1 MPGQRVLVAV
11 QADDAHRRLR
21 RLAGAAA
28 VQAAEEVEV
37 LQRAEVGLQRRQVA
51 EVGQRAGAFRGVGGM
66 AVDLDAA
73 ASDYLVQ
80 VDAPAEGSVRLFG
93 EETVGLG
100 ESEAFALRRRFGMMF
115 QHGALFSSLS
125 VRENVAVPL
134 REHTRLPDADI
145 DRLAELKLA
154 LAGLP
159 PGAGDKYPSQLS
171 GGMIKRAGVAR
182 ALALD
187 PDLLFLD
194 EPTAGL
200 DPVGAAALDELVLE
214 LRAALGLTVLI
225 VTHDLDTLWRITDR
239 VAFLGERRV
248 LACEPIAALSRRPH
262 PLIRAYFC
270 GPRARAAEAAAE
282 D

>member
-1 MPGQRVLVAV
+1 MSVALEDRFAGCLLGLAVGDALGAHFEGRSPEGIV
-11 QADDAHRRLR
+11 QKYLRPQDLIERPPYGELWYTDDTQMALDVARSLCANPNGNMDD
-21 RLAGAAA
+21 LAGRFLEWRNS
-28 VQAAEEVEV
+28 QPKDIGNTT
-37 LQRAEVGLQRRQVA
+37 R
-51 EVGQRAGAFRGVGGM
+51 
-66 AVDLDAA
+66 DA
-73 ASDYLVQ
+73 L
-80 VDAPAEGSVRLFG
+80 
-93 EETVGLG
+93 
-100 ESEAFALRRRFGMMF
+100 
-115 QHGALFSSLS
+115 
-125 VRENVAVPL
+125 
-134 REHTRLPDADI
+134 
-145 DRLAELKLA
+145 DRLAELKVA

-159 PGAGDKYPSQLS
+159 PGSGDKYPSQLS

-200 DPVGAAALDELVLE
+200 DPVAAAALDELVLE

-248 LACEPIAALSRRPH
+248 LACEPIESLSRRPH
-262 PLIRAYFC
+262 PLIRQYFC

>member
-1 MPGQRVLVAV
+1 MAEDLTPPPSPPPVG
-11 QADDAHRRLR
+11 DAPPVIEIRGLGTRFGAQVVHEDLELTVRR
-21 RLAGAAA
+21 G
-28 VQAAEEVEV
+28 EI
-37 LQRAEVGLQRRQVA
+37 VGL
-51 EVGQRAGAFRGVGGM
+51 VGGSGSGKTTLLREV
-66 AVDLDAA
+66 ALLDAPSA
-73 ASDYLVQ
+73 
-80 VDAPAEGSVRLFG
+80 GSVRLFG
-93 EETVGLG
+93 AETVGLD

-115 QHGALFSSLS
+115 QHGALFSSLT

-134 REHTRLPDADI
+134 HEHTTLPEAEI
-145 DRLAELKLA
+145 DRLAELKVV

-159 PGAGDKYPSQLS
+159 PGSGDKYPSQLS

-248 LACEPIAALSRRPH
+248 LACEPIESLSRRPH
-262 PLIRAYFC
+262 PLIRQYFC